1 MNLRSKAA
9 DRRFAICLDTGDY
22 HVSLERWKL
31 YEVVLDPDAE
41 AHGQFRIVDE
51 SGEDYLY
58 PKQYFWL
65 IQLPPS
71 VAQLYLA
78 ARRPAS

>member
-9 DRRFAICLDTGDY
+9 ERRFAICLDTGTY
-22 HVSLERWKL
+22 QVSLERWKL
-31 YEVVLDPDAE
+31 YEVLLDPDAE
-41 AHGQFRIVDE
+41 AHEQFRIVDE

-58 PKQYFWL
+58 PKQYFSL

-71 VAQLYLA
+71 VAELYL